1 MIKLSPPKQ
10 ATDKDLIRES
20 GCGEEA
26 QEMRRSPET
35 PARYIAQNVLV
46 HGVCYQ
52 LCFINYICVLYT
64 LYVCSGLKRDNKGKI
79 KMLRGKC

>member
-35 PARYIAQNVLV
+35 PARHIAQNVLV
-46 HGVCYQ
+46 HGFV
-52 LCFINYICVLYT
+52 INYAL
-64 LYVCSGLKRDNKGKI
+64 
-79 KMLRGKC
+79 